1 MFMIVRQLHETK
13 DTRISNFKLKV
24 SNKPIHQ
31 SRHPSALMS
40 TQDEHLPHGLG
51 IRGNPPRYYLLRRPA
66 YRFPQRYSQVSSDVD
81 KSPLPTRE
89 VSFQLFVTTSLP
101 TREVKRA
108 AQRAKDIASMRPS
121 THLGKETPS
130 RKGLMDRFGFND
142 DKTFHFRFLWRGK
155 GPFTNDVR

>member
-108 AQRAKDIASMRPS
+108 AQRS
-121 THLGKETPS
+121 TSKRYCKYAPKYIFGHGDSEL
-130 RKGLMDRFGFND
+130 KGSYG
-142 DKTFHFRFLWRGK
+142 
-155 GPFTNDVR
+155 